1 MDGTESASPVLILAP
16 TGRDAMAAAQLLG
29 RAGIAARICA
39 DGCALAG
46 ALDGAG
52 AVLVAEEGLLGQRQE
67 VLADWVG
74 RQPPWSDLPFVMLT
88 GRRDDQ
94 RMRRWRQEQIAGL
107 GNVSL
112 IERPVQPLTLV
123 SVVRAALRARGRQ
136 LEIRALL
143 EARDAA
149 AASLE
154 AQVQARTTELRAL
167 NARLREEMEERVRV
181 QDSLR
186 HAQKMEAL
194 GQLTGGIAHDFN
206 NLLQVMLGYLDLMGH
221 GLTQPQLDRA
231 RLSRGVENVR
241 GAVGRATTL
250 TQQLLAFA
258 RKQRLEG
265 RTLNLNNL
273 LDGVRDMAHHTLGEA
288 ITLDL
293 SPAPGLWN
301 CRIDPTQA
309 EVALLNLLINA
320 RDAMPGDRA
329 GHVRITTRNE
339 TLEPDQASQASELTP
354 GGYVVLEVQDN
365 GGGIPGEILSR
376 VMDPFFTTKEE
387 GRGTGLGLSMVYGFA
402 RQSGGTLRIAS
413 REGQGTVATLYFP
426 ALQEEARPAQP
437 RLTRPPDRP
446 GTETILVVD
455 DRPDVA
461 ELARE
466 ILQEFGYR
474 VLVAHNG
481 PAALEVLDGAGTVDL
496 LFSDLIMPGGMNGAM
511 LAREARRRRPRL
523 KVLLTTGYA
532 EASLE
537 RSATGGAEF
546 EILGK
551 PYGRLELS
559 RRIRLVL
566 DGPTGI
572 G

>member
-194 GQLTGGIAHDFN
+194 GQLTGGVAHDFN
-206 NLLQVMLGYLDLMGH
+206 NLLMVISGGLDMLARNEDPARRERFMLAMRQAAERGAA
-221 GLTQPQLDRA
+221 LTRQLLTFSRSHALQAETVLLPALIGNMDELLDRSLRGDVEVEV
-231 RLSRGVENVR
+231 RLAPDVWPVFVDAGEFE
-241 GAVGRATTL
+241 
-250 TQQLLAFA
+250 LAI
-258 RKQRLEG
+258 
-265 RTLNLNNL
+265 LNLA
-273 LDGVRDMAHHTLGEA
+273 V
-288 ITLDL
+288 
-293 SPAPGLWN
+293 
-301 CRIDPTQA
+301 
-309 EVALLNLLINA
+309 NA
-320 RDAMPGDRA
+320 RDAMA
-329 GHVRITTRNE
+329 
-339 TLEPDQASQASELTP
+339 
-354 GGYVVLEVQDN
+354 
-365 GGGIPGEILSR
+365 GGGCIVIAADNVIEELDGKPREMVRLVVRDTGSGMSDEVLAR
-376 VMDPFFTTKEE
+376 VFEPFFTTKDV
-387 GRGTGLGLSMVYGFA
+387 GKGSGLGLAQVYGFA
-402 RQSGGTLRIAS
+402 KQSGGRVSIETAVGKGTAITLLLPRSTRALEDDESGPPAAEGPAS
-413 REGQGTVATLYFP
+413 AAGACVLLVEDDPAVA
-426 ALQEEARPAQP
+426 
-437 RLTRPPDRP
+437 
-446 GTETILVVD
+446 G
-455 DRPDVA
+455 
-461 ELARE
+461 
-466 ILQEFGYR
+466 
-474 VLVAHNG
+474 LVADMLDSLG
-481 PAALEVLDGAGTVDL
+481 YEVLQARSVQAALGALAGGQRVDL
-496 LFSDLIMPGGMNGAM
+496 VFSDIMMPGGMDGLA
-511 LAREARRRRPRL
+511 LAREVRRRREGLP
-523 KVLLTTGYA
+523 VLLTSAFA
-532 EASLE
+532 ETAAAQARAMGIAVL
-537 RSATGGAEF
+537 R
-546 EILGK
+546 K
-551 PYGRLELS
+551 PYGIEELRLAL
-559 RRIRLVL
+559 RQVL
-566 DGPTGI
+566 AVAADA
-572 G
+572 

>member
-167 NARLREEMEERVRV
+167 NARLREEMEGVRV

-194 GQLTGGIAHDFN
+194 GQLTGGVAHDFN
-206 NLLQVMLGYLDLMGH
+206 NLLMVISGGLDMLARNEDPARRERFMLAMRQAAERGAA
-221 GLTQPQLDRA
+221 LTRQLLTFSRSHALQAETVLLPALIGNMDELLDRSLRGDVEVEV
-231 RLSRGVENVR
+231 RLAPDVWPVFVDAGEFE
-241 GAVGRATTL
+241 
-250 TQQLLAFA
+250 LAI
-258 RKQRLEG
+258 
-265 RTLNLNNL
+265 LNLA
-273 LDGVRDMAHHTLGEA
+273 V
-288 ITLDL
+288 
-293 SPAPGLWN
+293 
-301 CRIDPTQA
+301 
-309 EVALLNLLINA
+309 NA
-320 RDAMPGDRA
+320 RDAMA
-329 GHVRITTRNE
+329 
-339 TLEPDQASQASELTP
+339 
-354 GGYVVLEVQDN
+354 
-365 GGGIPGEILSR
+365 GGGCIVIAADNVIEELDGKPREMVRLVVRDTGSGMSDEVLAR
-376 VMDPFFTTKEE
+376 VFEPFFTTKDV
-387 GRGTGLGLSMVYGFA
+387 GKGSGLGLAQVYGFA
-402 RQSGGTLRIAS
+402 KQSGGRVSIETAVGKGTAITLLLPRSTRALEDDESGPPAAEGPAS
-413 REGQGTVATLYFP
+413 AAGACVLLVEDDPAVA
-426 ALQEEARPAQP
+426 
-437 RLTRPPDRP
+437 
-446 GTETILVVD
+446 G
-455 DRPDVA
+455 
-461 ELARE
+461 
-466 ILQEFGYR
+466 
-474 VLVAHNG
+474 LVADMLDSLG
-481 PAALEVLDGAGTVDL
+481 YEVLQARSVQAALGALAGGQRVDL
-496 LFSDLIMPGGMNGAM
+496 VFSDIMMPGGMDGLA
-511 LAREARRRRPRL
+511 LAREVRRRREGLP
-523 KVLLTTGYA
+523 VLLTSAFA
-532 EASLE
+532 ETAAAQARAMGIAVL
-537 RSATGGAEF
+537 R
-546 EILGK
+546 K
-551 PYGRLELS
+551 PYGIEELRLAL
-559 RRIRLVL
+559 RQVL
-566 DGPTGI
+566 AVAADA
-572 G
+572 

>member
-194 GQLTGGIAHDFN
+194 GQLTGGVAHDFN
-206 NLLQVMLGYLDLMGH
+206 NLLMVISAGLDMLARNEDPARRERFMLAMRQAAERGAA
-221 GLTQPQLDRA
+221 LTRQLLTFSRSHALQAETVLLPALIGNMDELLDRSLRGDVEVEV
-231 RLSRGVENVR
+231 RLAPDVWPVFVDAGEFE
-241 GAVGRATTL
+241 
-250 TQQLLAFA
+250 LAI
-258 RKQRLEG
+258 
-265 RTLNLNNL
+265 LNLA
-273 LDGVRDMAHHTLGEA
+273 V
-288 ITLDL
+288 
-293 SPAPGLWN
+293 
-301 CRIDPTQA
+301 
-309 EVALLNLLINA
+309 NA
-320 RDAMPGDRA
+320 RDAMA
-329 GHVRITTRNE
+329 
-339 TLEPDQASQASELTP
+339 
-354 GGYVVLEVQDN
+354 
-365 GGGIPGEILSR
+365 GGGCIVIAADNVIEELDGKPREMVRLVVRDTGSGMSDEVLAR
-376 VMDPFFTTKEE
+376 VFEPFFTTKDV
-387 GRGTGLGLSMVYGFA
+387 GKGSGLGLAQVYGFA
-402 RQSGGTLRIAS
+402 KQSGGRVSIETAVGKGTAITLLLPRSTRALEDDESGPPAAEGPAS
-413 REGQGTVATLYFP
+413 AAGACVLLVEDDPAVA
-426 ALQEEARPAQP
+426 
-437 RLTRPPDRP
+437 
-446 GTETILVVD
+446 G
-455 DRPDVA
+455 
-461 ELARE
+461 
-466 ILQEFGYR
+466 
-474 VLVAHNG
+474 LVADMLDSLG
-481 PAALEVLDGAGTVDL
+481 YEVLQARSVQAALGALAGGQRVDL
-496 LFSDLIMPGGMNGAM
+496 VFSDIMMPGGMDGLA
-511 LAREARRRRPRL
+511 LAREVRRRREGLP
-523 KVLLTTGYA
+523 VLLTSAFA
-532 EASLE
+532 ETAAAQARAMGIAVL
-537 RSATGGAEF
+537 R
-546 EILGK
+546 K
-551 PYGRLELS
+551 PYGIEELRLAL
-559 RRIRLVL
+559 RQVL
-566 DGPTGI
+566 AVAADA
-572 G
+572 

>member
-29 RAGIAARICA
+29 RAGFAARICA

-194 GQLTGGIAHDFN
+194 GQLTGGVAHDFN
-206 NLLQVMLGYLDLMGH
+206 NLLMVISGGLDMLARNEDPARRERFMLAMRQAAERGAA
-221 GLTQPQLDRA
+221 LTRQLLTFSRSHALQAETVLLPALIGNMDELLDRSLRGDVEVEV
-231 RLSRGVENVR
+231 RLAPDVWPVFVDAGEFE
-241 GAVGRATTL
+241 
-250 TQQLLAFA
+250 LAI
-258 RKQRLEG
+258 
-265 RTLNLNNL
+265 LNLA
-273 LDGVRDMAHHTLGEA
+273 V
-288 ITLDL
+288 
-293 SPAPGLWN
+293 
-301 CRIDPTQA
+301 
-309 EVALLNLLINA
+309 NA
-320 RDAMPGDRA
+320 RDAMA
-329 GHVRITTRNE
+329 
-339 TLEPDQASQASELTP
+339 
-354 GGYVVLEVQDN
+354 
-365 GGGIPGEILSR
+365 GGGCIVIAADNVIEELDGKPREMVRLVVRDTGSGMSDEVLAR
-376 VMDPFFTTKEE
+376 VFEPFFTTKDV
-387 GRGTGLGLSMVYGFA
+387 GKGSGLGLAQVYGFA
-402 RQSGGTLRIAS
+402 KQSGGRVSIETAVGKGTAITLLLPRSTRALEDDESGPPAAEGPAS
-413 REGQGTVATLYFP
+413 AAGACVLLVEDDPAVA
-426 ALQEEARPAQP
+426 
-437 RLTRPPDRP
+437 
-446 GTETILVVD
+446 G
-455 DRPDVA
+455 
-461 ELARE
+461 
-466 ILQEFGYR
+466 
-474 VLVAHNG
+474 LVADMLDSLG
-481 PAALEVLDGAGTVDL
+481 YEVLQARSVQAALGALAGGQRVDL
-496 LFSDLIMPGGMNGAM
+496 VFSDIMMPGGMDGLA
-511 LAREARRRRPRL
+511 LAREVRRRREGLP
-523 KVLLTTGYA
+523 VLLTSAFA
-532 EASLE
+532 ETAAAQARAMGIAVL
-537 RSATGGAEF
+537 R
-546 EILGK
+546 K
-551 PYGRLELS
+551 PYGIEELRLAL
-559 RRIRLVL
+559 RQVL
-566 DGPTGI
+566 AVAADA
-572 G
+572 